1 MELNY
6 KQRLTVL
13 LDDSRDELEDIGLTL
28 EVLYPQDREER
39 KELLRRKEEI
49 LFLARHRARAGFGPG
64 YGGELR
70 IAMNRFKTRYQ
81 LW

>member
-1 MELNY
+1 MKLNY
-6 KQRLTVL
+6 KQLMVVL
-13 LDDSRDELEDIGLTL
+13 LDDVREELQDIELTL

-49 LFLARHRARAGFGPG
+49 MFLARHRARAGFGPG